1 MINSITMKNSATFN
15 DEGIK
20 IKDLSEVNFI
30 YGANGS
36 GKTVISNFLTDYS
49 NCADCTVDWK
59 HAQAMD
65 TLVYNKKFRDE
76 NLKNDSIPGVFTV
89 GKATREEMKVIKRKE
104 DELATIR
111 QQLIQA
117 KETLEK
123 QKNEK
128 EIKEEEYK
136 EKLWTGVY
144 KKYEPNFKEAFLQS
158 QHRETFKLKLILEY
172 EKNTSDLLSFDKL
185 KEKANTI
192 FGKKP
197 ETNLP
202 FQNISFNDVVN
213 IENDE
218 IWQDKIIGKSDVKI
232 AQLIQT
238 LNLNDWV
245 NKGREYLQDDDV
257 CPFCQ
262 EKTITEDF
270 RQQLED
276 YFDEL
281 FTKNI
286 SNIKNYQ
293 KKYSELTANII
304 GQLESIEEKEKNKI
318 ETKLGI
324 DIFSANL
331 RTLVNQFNANKNLLE
346 NKINE
351 PSRSIELS
359 STKNQLKKIE
369 KLIQSAN
376 DQIIQH
382 NKIVDNFQTEKGG
395 LIKSIWKFVTHE
407 NRATIVGHKTAISG
421 LNTGIKNIETQ
432 QQEKSNEAANLRK
445 EIIELTKNVTSV
457 QPTIDAINATL
468 GIYGFLNFKIVPSK
482 QDKNQYQIQRENGDL
497 ATNTLSEGEIT
508 FITFLYFMQLARGSK
523 DEDNVTNNRV
533 LIIDDP
539 ISSLDSNV
547 LFIVSTLIK
556 KVIKEIKT
564 NEGNIKQLI
573 LLTHNI
579 YFHKQVS
586 FLNGRAEQGIKTK
599 FRYWILRKND
609 KISTIQSF
617 GKENPINTSYELLW
631 QELNNKKHNS
641 NITIR
646 NTMRR
651 IIEYYFKFLGKYG
664 DDSLIGKF
672 ENTEEQEICRSLIQW
687 INDGSH
693 GISDDLFM
701 ESPDDAQNRFFNVF
715 EMIFKKTDNQGHYD
729 MMMEID
735 SNPEKRISQ

>member
-59 HAQAMD
+59 HAQEMD

-111 QQLIQA
+111 QQFIRA

-128 EIKEEEYK
+128 EIKEEEYE

-144 KKYEPNFKEAFLQS
+144 KKYELNFKEAFLGS
-158 QHRETFKLKLILEY
+158 QYKETFKSKLISEH
-172 EKNTSDLLSFDKL
+172 EKNTSDLLDFDKL
-185 KEKANTI
+185 KERANTI

-197 ETNLP
+197 ETILP